1 MLTVDKQHSN
11 LMNYKTFIGA
21 DISKETIDF
30 SIVQDGQELLHEKVL
45 NDSKKI
51 ESFLKTLKKNQLLSE
66 PVFCMEFTGI
76 YNNILTLVLSKHQ
89 IPQVIESALNIK
101 FSQGVQR
108 GKDDRIDAKRIA
120 LYAFK
125 NRDNLKLWSPT
136 DQVLDDLKALVGL
149 RKRIISNINRLK
161 VPLGEA
167 KFHSKETLKKMF
179 ACSKTSIEALKK
191 DLARVDK
198 LINSVIQENLDLKRS
213 FDQITSVDGL
223 GPMTAIMILI
233 CTGNF
238 KKINDPKKFACY
250 SGVAPF
256 PHSSGKS
263 LRGRS
268 KVSHLANK
276 SMKTLLHMA
285 SISAIQREG
294 DIKEYYYRKV
304 EEGKNKM
311 LVLNAIRNKLIARAF
326 ACARENR
333 CFEKKLQS
341 MLV

>member
-179 ACSKTSIEALKK
+179 A
-191 DLARVDK
+191 
-198 LINSVIQENLDLKRS
+198 
-213 FDQITSVDGL
+213 
-223 GPMTAIMILI
+223 
-233 CTGNF
+233 
-238 KKINDPKKFACY
+238 
-250 SGVAPF
+250 
-256 PHSSGKS
+256 
-263 LRGRS
+263 
-268 KVSHLANK
+268 
-276 SMKTLLHMA
+276 
-285 SISAIQREG
+285 
-294 DIKEYYYRKV
+294 
-304 EEGKNKM
+304 
-311 LVLNAIRNKLIARAF
+311 
-326 ACARENR
+326 
-333 CFEKKLQS
+333 
-341 MLV
+341 